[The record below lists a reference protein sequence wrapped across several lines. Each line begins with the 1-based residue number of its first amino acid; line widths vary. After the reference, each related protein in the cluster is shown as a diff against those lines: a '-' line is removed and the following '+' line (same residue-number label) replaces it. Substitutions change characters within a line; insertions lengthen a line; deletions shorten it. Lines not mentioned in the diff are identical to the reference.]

1 MGLTYTTV
9 RLRPLAG
16 GKKGLEESFLVETG
30 AIDCLVSGAKLRRAG
45 IRAEGKDVY
54 ELADGTT
61 VELPYGFARVTF
73 MGSETVT
80 KVTFGPGDAESIL
93 GVAALEST
101 GIGVD
106 PVTRTLERMAAKPLK
121 GGR

>member
-1 MGLTYTTV
+1 MGLTYVTV
-9 RLRPLAG
+9 KLETLA
-16 GKKGLEESFLVETG
+16 KSKGTALEESFLVDAG
-30 AIDCLVSGAKLRRAG
+30 AIDCLVAARKLRKVG
-45 IRAEGKDVY
+45 IKSEGIDVY

-80 KVTFGPGDAESIL
+80 KVTFGPSEAESIL
-93 GVAALEST
+93 GVTALEST

-106 PVTRTLERMAAKPLK
+106 LVTRALERMAAKPLK
-121 GGR
+121 